1 MAIVNNMSDIK
12 QVSFF
17 MEVNSLN
24 DHLTVND
31 LCFLGWEHAT
41 IVQNR
46 KDGVQVSFDL
56 TKRID
61 LRAANK
67 KALEN

>member
-1 MAIVNNMSDIK
+1 M
-12 QVSFF
+12 FF
-17 MEVNSLN
+17 GMGAV
-24 DHLTVND
+24 
-31 LCFLGWEHAT
+31 AT

-67 KALEN
+67 KALENLFCGWF

>member
-1 MAIVNNMSDIK
+1 MERLKGEQRSKIEKTRI
-12 QVSFF
+12 SF
-17 MEVNSLN
+17 
-24 DHLTVND
+24 
-31 LCFLGWEHAT
+31 
-41 IVQNR
+41 
-46 KDGVQVSFDL
+46 FDL